1 MSRDR
6 LIIIGVVLL
15 AVLGFLVYKQADKD
29 KKLGTTSLTAAS
41 SADLPTISAPA
52 DVDKIT
58 IKDGKK
64 DEIVLEKKGELWVL
78 TKPVSAPA
86 SQQAVK
92 EVVTNLGTLKVKEQV
107 NMTVDDEL
115 KKSKKLDADQ
125 AIHIVTYKGADKKT
139 DLSFSGGSPGA
150 LGHLMMVESKPGVV
164 YATSGFS
171 SYLYAKEPKDWR
183 EKEVLKFDDANAN
196 QVTIT
201 NKTGDYSF
209 TKGDK
214 GWGATLKGQPLP
226 RFDEQRIKDVLHE
239 LKALNAEDF
248 GDGKTPA
255 DTGLDAPE
263 GTIKVSLK
271 DGAGTYTLK
280 VGKPA
285 PNATS
290 RYAMKDGDATA
301 FVIGKPA
308 ADWALADKDKFQ
320 RPLDA
325 GAPDAGKDASGGPSK
340 MEMPPGMG
348 MPGGMPGMPP
358 GHPGMPPGH

>member
-29 KKLGTTSLTAAS
+29 KKLGTTSVSAAS
-41 SADLPTISAPA
+41 SADFPTITSPD

-64 DEIVLEKKGELWVL
+64 DEIVLEKKDQKWML
-78 TKPVSAPA
+78 TKPVSAA
-86 SQQAVK
+86 AAQQNVK

-107 NMTVDDEL
+107 NMTLDDEV
-115 KKSKKLDADQ
+115 KKSKKLDADN
-125 AIHIVTYKGADKKT
+125 AIHVVAYKGADKKT
-139 DLSFSGGSPGA
+139 DVWFSSGSPGA
-150 LGHLMMVESKPGVV
+150 LGQLTLVESKPGVV

-171 SYLYAKEPKDWR
+171 SYLYTRDVKDWR
-183 EKEVLKFDDANAN
+183 DKEVLKFDDANAN

-201 NKTGDYSF
+201 NKAGDYSF

-214 GWGATLKGQPLP
+214 GWGATLKGQPLA
-226 RFDEQRIKDVLHE
+226 RFDDQRIKDVLHE

-248 GDGKTPA
+248 GDGKTPT

-263 GTIKVSLK
+263 GTVKVSLK
-271 DGAGTYTLK
+271 DGAGSYTLK

-285 PNATS
+285 PNGTS
-290 RYAMKDGDATA
+290 RYAMKDGDAT
-301 FVIGKPA
+301 VYIIGKPA

-320 RPLDA
+320 RPADA
-325 GAPDAGKDASGGPSK
+325 GASTDGGKDASGGPAK
-340 MEMPPGMG
+340 MEMPPGM
-348 MPGGMPGMPP
+348 MGMPGMPP
-358 GHPGMPPGH
+358 GHPGMPPPGH